1 MEPVPEFALDHK
13 RLQTLREYGFVPT
26 SVLDIGASNGVWS
39 GTCAMIFPEADY
51 FLVEPQQYP
60 REYAPVPG
68 IKRHWIRQAVGAKE
82 ETVELIV
89 PARGKQSRFN
99 AHVLP
104 RRPGSLPRPTLEQ
117 IPVPQTTVDR
127 LLETGVI
134 LPPQLVKVDVQG
146 YELEVL
152 RGGTRLWETAKVF
165 FVETSIYRYWDK
177 APLLADVVAFFAE
190 RGFHVYDFSTE
201 CRMPRELLSQVDLI
215 FVKRMSPEEM
225 FEKIRQLRK
234 ENEYLKRQREIL
246 KKAMSIL
253 GEEPSPGTR

>member
-13 RLQTLREYGFVPT
+13 RLQT
-26 SVLDIGASNGVWS
+26 
-39 GTCAMIFPEADY
+39 
-51 FLVEPQQYP
+51 
-60 REYAPVPG
+60 
-68 IKRHWIRQAVGAKE
+68 
-82 ETVELIV
+82 
-89 PARGKQSRFN
+89 
-99 AHVLP
+99 HVLP

-134 LPPQLVKVDVQG
+134 LAPQLVKVDVQG

-152 RGGTRLWETAKVF
+152 LGGTRLWETAKVF